1 MRPEE
6 AQRILDSAELIF
18 DESQVQAAVARLSR
32 EISAAMS
39 DTNPLVLAVMGGATI
54 FAGHLLP
61 QLRFPL
67 EYDYLHVTRYGNAT
81 TGGGV
86 NWIVQPRMPLRGRN
100 VLLLDDI
107 LDEGITLNETCRR
120 IMEMG
125 AARCVT
131 AVFADK
137 DIGRAKPIVPDFV
150 GLTVP
155 NRFVFGFGMD
165 VSGAWRNL
173 PAIYAVK
180 D

>member
-1 MRPEE
+1 MSPEE
-6 AQRILDSAELIF
+6 ARQILDSADLICSKEEV
-18 DESQVQAAVARLSR
+18 DAAVARIAQ
-32 EISAAMS
+32 EMTAALA
-39 DTNPLVLAVMGGATI
+39 DANPLVLAIMGGATI

-86 NWIVQPRMPLRGRN
+86 NWIVQPRLPVLRRTV
-100 VLLLDDI
+100 VLVDDI
-107 LDEGITLNETCRR
+107 LDEGITLNETRR
-120 IMEMG
+120 RVMEMG
-125 AARCVT
+125 AARCIT

-137 DIGRAKPIVPDFV
+137 DIGRAKPITPDYV
-150 GLTVP
+150 GLTLP

-165 VSGAWRNL
+165 VRGAWRNL
-173 PAIYAVK
+173 PAIYAVR

>member
-6 AQRILDSAELIF
+6 AQSILDSADLIF
-18 DESQVQAAVARLSR
+18 DESQVQAAVARLAR
-32 EISAAMS
+32 EITAAMAE
-39 DTNPLVLAVMGGATI
+39 TNPLVLAVMGGATI

-86 NWIVQPRMPLRGRN
+86 NWIVQPRMPLVGRN

-120 IMEMG
+120 IMDMG

-150 GLTVP
+150 GLTMP

-165 VSGAWRNL
+165 IKGAWRNL
-173 PAIYAVK
+173 PAIYAVA
-180 D
+180 